1 MAMFSVLS
9 DMTIGHWV
17 ELGISGVVLV
27 AIGVALW
34 IAAKQFQT
42 HNDEITKRNEDISK
56 REETMMKESLEAS
69 RQIHEMFACEQ
80 ESIKQWMKTQQDVM
94 VQWMQNQTN
103 SINKMLG
110 ILNNTALPRKYTP
123 EDEKKN
129 VEFRKFLSQTLDS
142 VRKKTGSSRALFCM
156 FHNGSH
162 SLNNVN
168 FYKFSLIGESWDIN
182 LASVNGRIKDCQV
195 AIYSNFL
202 DMMTSNKKGLVIKD
216 VEELKDDVATYQFFK
231 SRGAKCAIVQAVYD
245 ENDGMMLGFLVNEFM
260 DLHPEW
266 DEEQWHAQKTPVTRA
281 ADRISGVFG
290 ASSIDEEIR
299 QEKKEGGDGDAKQ

>member
-1 MAMFSVLS
+1 MAMFSILS

-34 IAAKQFQT
+34 IASKQFQA

-103 SINKMLG
+103 SINEMLG

-129 VEFRKFLSQTLDS
+129 VEFRKFLS
-142 VRKKTGSSRALFCM
+142 
-156 FHNGSH
+156 
-162 SLNNVN
+162 
-168 FYKFSLIGESWDIN
+168 
-182 LASVNGRIKDCQV
+182 
-195 AIYSNFL
+195 
-202 DMMTSNKKGLVIKD
+202 
-216 VEELKDDVATYQFFK
+216 
-231 SRGAKCAIVQAVYD
+231 
-245 ENDGMMLGFLVNEFM
+245 
-260 DLHPEW
+260 
-266 DEEQWHAQKTPVTRA
+266 
-281 ADRISGVFG
+281 
-290 ASSIDEEIR
+290 
-299 QEKKEGGDGDAKQ
+299 